1 MSKKGH
7 FNVVKLT
14 LDISGFTI
22 TIGGALIARFSKDEY
37 LPIIG
42 GIMVAVGMAL
52 LGVSRLV
59 K

>member
-1 MSKKGH
+1 MNQKGH
-7 FNVVKLT
+7 FNIIKLT
-14 LDISGFTI
+14 LDLSGFAI
-22 TIGGALIARFSKDEY
+22 TIGGALIARFAKDEY